1 MKKTFFTLIEMIV
14 VIVIIS
20 ILAAIVVPNI
30 SNFQKDGITSM
41 VKSNI
46 RILQTASDTYKLKT
60 GEFPSFKQ
68 PTLEEPQLID
78 IDRLYPDYIKSKPD
92 YEKVKNQ
99 LYWVDVFGQVWGA
112 TVESPYNIFKHGNS
126 IEWRHKDNAVAY
138 NLYLLQQNQVTGA
151 VEKKVVKLSDTYEVK
166 KQVDRIQLTT
176 PNPNFL
182 LSSIDEYGL
191 ESAPSGINNQ
201 PESDWFTPILRK
213 SGVFEFE
220 LTAKELMY
228 WDSFSVLEEKPEG
241 TDIQYTFAIQND
253 KGEYGE
259 FISDFYSL
267 APSKGIKVRVNM
279 IAANGK
285 LPILWDMNI
294 HYHYAG
300 MQMDQFDMV
309 KAINIQD
316 NKVINPSGPVYIEE
330 HFSLPQ
336 GEYLSDIV
344 ITDSYVNPPKVS
356 YSYKLPEQDNFAPIL
371 SFRDVPQGS
380 TVRVEKEYTS
390 GGVYVAPTLVERTS
404 KQPVQQSLE
413 EKVIDYQLIDPEWTT
428 VNRMNFFAHAGDGEI
443 THWIDVIADDVQP
456 EGTRILYRY
465 ATSSGQ
471 SWSGEVDAI
480 SKVSDSRSLRISAYL
495 QVKTD
500 KVGKVQQPT
509 INSIRVI
516 HERGVIDLDT
526 VKPTVAIVPIKSNNK
541 NIDNFSDQ
549 TRVQWSYEAFD
560 PRGQKIIETEWA
572 GDKRESYPIGNYE
585 VKLRVRNESNYWSDW
600 VTYKIV
606 VKQENP
612 MAVISSSSVMFEEGK
627 PIEWKYDKSVDPDGD
642 GIATAEWSGD
652 TSKNLPT
659 GSYTV
664 KLRVQ
669 DKEGNWSD
677 WISKNF
683 NVVPKSIFLYK
694 MEAENPY
701 NVGRATYISALSG
714 ASNDKVMAMGTYECG
729 MSQCPGYIDH
739 AFEGN
744 GFDIVL
750 YGGSAGSIQLN
761 GVSPAGMIVSDGENG
776 SKVYSLRNINQGR
789 HTLRIF
795 GKVDYMNIYGLN
807 DQPTITNVNAKTLD
821 KYGVEL
827 STNVAIVPRTNI
839 QGKIYFTLNQEA
851 YVTAYVKDNQN
862 KVIRTLQYEQK
873 MFIDKVVNVHVLWD
887 GKDNAGNLVPSG
899 NYTVELISKNMDKNK
914 EARQSISIA
923 VDNEIPVFRVE
934 AEHGTVTKNGG
945 SNVSMAGASNGQ
957 VTKINRV
964 TCGFTYCTGGLSYTF
979 VGNGIDIYYMNQVD
993 SNVYIDGKIVK
1004 TISETVPAG
1013 QQKVLSIRNLTEG
1026 QHTVAINMVSPNYTP
1041 THIDY
1046 FEVFS
1051 DDKQP
1056 TLSNLEVKSID
1067 SANFENAAFVSI
1079 IPSYDVKGKIYYN
1092 LNKNAYVTATVKNAN
1107 GQVVK
1112 TILSQD
1118 LVEVGAK
1125 PKEYFLWDG
1134 TNYQGNVVPA
1144 GAYTVDI
1151 KAESV
1156 DRKLSDSKSI
1166 SIHVGSQ
1173 TEKTRF
1179 EAETSVATNYG
1190 SGTQN
1195 YASASAGKVSNISVA
1210 TCGMTKCTASA
1221 TYKIT
1226 GTGVDIVFMEVINA
1240 HIYVDGVKVKTMN
1253 QGLGAN
1259 NTYTIPVRNLS
1270 EGQHTIQVTN
1280 TTTYNINTKVDYFDV
1295 YQ

>member
-1 MKKTFFTLIEMIV
+1 MLIRTLRSPFYVFNILLLERGIESCYVEMLRERIKKEGDAMKKTFFTLIEMIV

-30 SNFQKDGITSM
+30 SDFQKDGITSM

-112 TVESPYNIFKHGNS
+112 TVESPYNIFKQGNS

-201 PESDWFTPILRK
+201 PENDWFTPVFRK

-259 FISDFYSL
+259 FVNDFYSL

-294 HYHYAG
+294 YYHYAG
-300 MQMDQFDMV
+300 IQMDQFDMV

-316 NKVINPSGPVYIEE
+316 NKVINPSEPVYIEE

-356 YSYKLPEQDNFAPIL
+356 YSYKLLEQDNFAPIL
-371 SFRDVPQGS
+371 SLRDVPQGS

-390 GGVYVAPTLVERTS
+390 GGGVYVAPTLVERTS
-404 KQPVQQSLE
+404 EQPVQQSLE
-413 EKVIDYQLIDPEWTT
+413 EKVLDPELQNPEWTT

-495 QVKTD
+495 QVKTNN
-500 KVGKVQQPT
+500 VGKVQEPT

-541 NIDNFSDQ
+541 NIDTFSDE
-549 TRVQWSYEAFD
+549 TTVQWSYEAFD
-560 PRGQKIIETEWA
+560 PRGGKIIEAEWA
-572 GDKRESYPIGNYE
+572 GDKRVSYLIGNYE
-585 VKLRVRNESNYWSDW
+585 VKLRVRNEANYWSDW
-600 VTYKIV
+600 VTYKII
-606 VKQENP
+606 VKQEKP
-612 MAVISSSSVMFEEGK
+612 VAVIQGDTTYQVGDKLLLNSSAS
-627 PIEWKYDKSVDPDGD
+627 YDPDKD
-642 GIATAEWSGD
+642 GIVNEEWRN
-652 TSKNLPT
+652 KKE
-659 GSYTV
+659 SYDIEGQYTIE
-664 KLRVQ
+664 LRVQ

-677 WISKNF
+677 WTSQVIK
-683 NVVPKSIFLYK
+683 VEPKSYLTARIEGEHSSFTSYAHK
-694 MEAENPY
+694 VTGN
-701 NVGRATYISALSG
+701 SAASG
-714 ASNDKVMAMGTYECG
+714 G
-729 MSQCPGYIDH
+729 
-739 AFEGN
+739 AFR
-744 GFDIVL
+744 D
-750 YGGSAGSIQLN
+750 AGS
-761 GVSPAGMIVSDGENG
+761 
-776 SKVYSLRNINQGR
+776 
-789 HTLRIF
+789 
-795 GKVDYMNIYGLN
+795 
-807 DQPTITNVNAKTLD
+807 
-821 KYGVEL
+821 
-827 STNVAIVPRTNI
+827 
-839 QGKIYFTLNQEA
+839 
-851 YVTAYVKDNQN
+851 
-862 KVIRTLQYEQK
+862 
-873 MFIDKVVNVHVLWD
+873 
-887 GKDNAGNLVPSG
+887 
-899 NYTVELISKNMDKNK
+899 
-914 EARQSISIA
+914 
-923 VDNEIPVFRVE
+923 
-934 AEHGTVTKNGG
+934 
-945 SNVSMAGASNGQ
+945 
-957 VTKINRV
+957 
-964 TCGFTYCTGGLSYTF
+964 
-979 VGNGIDIYYMNQVD
+979 
-993 SNVYIDGKIVK
+993 
-1004 TISETVPAG
+1004 
-1013 QQKVLSIRNLTEG
+1013 
-1026 QHTVAINMVSPNYTP
+1026 
-1041 THIDY
+1041 
-1046 FEVFS
+1046 
-1051 DDKQP
+1051 
-1056 TLSNLEVKSID
+1056 
-1067 SANFENAAFVSI
+1067 
-1079 IPSYDVKGKIYYN
+1079 
-1092 LNKNAYVTATVKNAN
+1092 
-1107 GQVVK
+1107 
-1112 TILSQD
+1112 
-1118 LVEVGAK
+1118 
-1125 PKEYFLWDG
+1125 
-1134 TNYQGNVVPA
+1134 
-1144 GAYTVDI
+1144 
-1151 KAESV
+1151 
-1156 DRKLSDSKSI
+1156 
-1166 SIHVGSQ
+1166 
-1173 TEKTRF
+1173 
-1179 EAETSVATNYG
+1179 
-1190 SGTQN
+1190 
-1195 YASASAGKVSNISVA
+1195 
-1210 TCGMTKCTASA
+1210 
-1221 TYKIT
+1221 YKISTTFT
-1226 GTGVDIVFMEVINA
+1226 GTGVDIGYIDWAGTTSVKI
-1240 HIYVDGVKVKTMN
+1240 DGKVVSS
-1253 QGLGAN
+1253 
-1259 NTYTIPVRNLS
+1259 YTSKGDRLFKIHSIRNLS
-1270 EGQHTIQVTN
+1270 VGNHTLELETPLYTTLLDYIDVYNTSTTPNISGVSTIVSIKDTNAEVYGGNILLPHKYNMKINYTIDQQSYISISIKDEQGNTVRQLLSEEQKTGDRGKNAHHVIWDGKNSQGNVVPNGIYTVYVDALGLDRVNKSQKTTAIQVDSSTATSRLEAESASVTSYSRKVTSN
-1280 TTTYNINTKVDYFDV
+1280 SAASAGAFRDAGSYPLNATVVGTGIDIGYRDWYSPIKVKINGVYHSTIPTKGTATFQVYSIRNLPAGTKNIELQVDNGAALIDYFDA